1 MSVSVESIFFPQC
14 GRVESGLGLIVF
26 ALANPDLLMQI
37 FFWTGGVL
45 VALGVWLGPQSDNR
59 YSSGY
64 KDNSDAGILTFT
76 LLPGVIFLALG
87 GLLYWL
93 TS

>member
-1 MSVSVESIFFPQC
+1 MSKFRITVALISLV
-14 GRVESGLGLIVF
+14 LIVF
-26 ALANPDLLMQI
+26 ALVNPNLLMQI

-45 VALGVWLGPQSDNR
+45 VALGVWLGPQSDKR

-64 KDNSDAGILTFT
+64 KNNEADISMFT
-76 LLPGVIFLALG
+76 LLPGVVFLALG

-93 TS
+93 A

>member
-1 MSVSVESIFFPQC
+1 MSKFKLTVVLLS
-14 GRVESGLGLIVF
+14 LGLLIF

-45 VALGVWLGPQSDNR
+45 VALGIWLVPQSDKR

-64 KDNSDAGILTFT
+64 KDNEADISMFT

>member
-1 MSVSVESIFFPQC
+1 MIDLSNFMSKFRITVTLIL
-14 GRVESGLGLIVF
+14 LGLIVF

-45 VALGVWLGPQSDNR
+45 VALGVWLMPQRDKR

-64 KDNSDAGILTFT
+64 KDNEADISDFT
-76 LLPGVIFLALG
+76 LWPGLIFLALG

>member
-1 MSVSVESIFFPQC
+1 MIDLSKFMSKFRIIVTLIL
-14 GRVESGLGLIVF
+14 LGLIIF

-45 VALGVWLGPQSDNR
+45 VALGVWLGPQSDKR

>member
-1 MSVSVESIFFPQC
+1 MSKFRITVALISLV
-14 GRVESGLGLIVF
+14 LIVF
-26 ALANPDLLMQI
+26 ALVNPDLLMQI

-45 VALGVWLGPQSDNR
+45 VALGVWLVPQSDKR

-64 KDNSDAGILTFT
+64 KNNEADISNFT
-76 LLPGVIFLALG
+76 LIPGVVFLALG

-93 TS
+93 A

>member
-1 MSVSVESIFFPQC
+1 MINLSNFMSKFRITVILIS
-14 GRVESGLGLIVF
+14 LGLIVF

-64 KDNSDAGILTFT
+64 KDNSDPGILMFT
-76 LLPGVIFLALG
+76 LMPGVIFLALG

>member
-1 MSVSVESIFFPQC
+1 MSKFRITVALISLV
-14 GRVESGLGLIVF
+14 LIVF
-26 ALANPDLLMQI
+26 ALVNPDLLMQI

-45 VALGVWLGPQSDNR
+45 VALGVWLVPQSDKR

-64 KDNSDAGILTFT
+64 KNNEADISTFI
-76 LLPGVIFLALG
+76 LLPGVVFLALG

-93 TS
+93 A